1 MDWLTQ
7 SEIQKAAETSL
18 LAAVRCSKKHWWQL
32 ATATA
37 RELRRADKSR
47 AVDIDEDFCALCIR
61 GARDCLC
68 CVLGV
73 GDWGTCCPEYEFA
86 RDKYIEW
93 YEKRTPHAAF
103 TKAARKLHKRLC
115 AEERKL
121 KG

>member
-32 ATATA
+32 ATATGCPLSKPSA
-37 RELRRADKSR
+37 CAGNLWGYAADKTNEWR
-47 AVDIDEDFCALCIR
+47 AGDAPHSDFTL
-61 GARDCLC
+61 
-68 CVLGV
+68 
-73 GDWGTCCPEYEFA
+73 
-86 RDKYIEW
+86 
-93 YEKRTPHAAF
+93 
-103 TKAARKLHKRLC
+103 AARALHKRLC